1 LIFWAQSGPSFLTQA
16 FTNTLHFIK
25 KLNMTSPTPFSP
37 ELTQKIERFRSH
49 AQSIKLGNIHFS
61 SRLLLAPMAGI
72 CNIPY
77 RLLMEDLGAGGT
89 VSELISC
96 HGINYGNHRTLE
108 MLKIHPLE
116 QNVGIQL
123 FGEDPE
129 SMAKAA
135 EVAES
140 YGPKFLDINMG
151 CPVNKV
157 VSKGGGSALMKELAS
172 LSPLFEKMRSRM
184 KIPLSIKIRTGWDAN
199 SRNASEVIKIA
210 RESGIEWVAIHGR
223 TRTQQYT
230 GLADWDF
237 IEELNR
243 EKTLPLIGNGDLHHP
258 YGVSERMKKTQCDA
272 LMLARGALRN
282 PFIFLESLDPEY
294 ASQKKSIFLGKDY
307 WEVIQRLFTYT
318 TETFADERAILVQIR
333 KLIVWF
339 AAGFPHAAAFR
350 SQIFSCPNLA
360 DSMKLAED
368 YFLSLGESQK
378 FINYDEVFMS
388 SGHG

>member
-1 LIFWAQSGPSFLTQA
+1 
-16 FTNTLHFIK
+16 
-25 KLNMTSPTPFSP
+25 MTEPRPFSP
-37 ELTQKIERFRSH
+37 KLTEKLALFK
-49 AQSIKLGNIHFS
+49 AKGTPIKLGGIHFDS
-61 SRLLLAPMAGI
+61 KLILAPMAGI
-72 CNIPY
+72 CNIPF

-96 HGINYGNHRTLE
+96 HGINYGNKRTLD
-108 MLKIHPLE
+108 MLKIHKLE
-116 QNVGIQL
+116 RNVGIQL

-129 SMAKAA
+129 SMARAA

-157 VSKGGGSALMKELAS
+157 VSKGGGSALMKELES
-172 LSPLFEKMRSRM
+172 LAPLFEKMRSKM

-199 SRNASEVIKIA
+199 TRNAAEILKIA
-210 RESGIEWVAIHGR
+210 HNSGIEWVAIHGR

-230 GLADWDF
+230 GLADWEF
-237 IEELNR
+237 IENLN
-243 EKTLPLIGNGDLHHP
+243 EVKKLPLIGNGDLHHP
-258 YGVSERMKKTQCDA
+258 YGVSERLQKTNCDA
-272 LMLARGALRN
+272 LMIARGALRN
-282 PFIFLESLDPEY
+282 PFIFLESLDPAY
-294 ASQKKSIFLGKDY
+294 ASQKRSIFAGEDY
-307 WEVIQRLFTYT
+307 WEVIQRLYTYCA
-318 TETFADERAILVQIR
+318 ETYPEERTILVQLR

-350 SQIFSCPNLA
+350 SQIFGCQVLE
-360 DSMKLAED
+360 DTMKLAED
-368 YFLSLGESQK
+368 YFLSLGNSQK

>member
-1 LIFWAQSGPSFLTQA
+1 MNQPR
-16 FTNTLHFIK
+16 
-25 KLNMTSPTPFSP
+25 PFSP
-37 ELTQKIERFRSH
+37 ELTHKL
-49 AQSIKLGNIHFS
+49 AQFTGKASPMKLGKIHFDS
-61 SRLLLAPMAGI
+61 KLILAPMAGI

-96 HGINYGNHRTLE
+96 HGINYGNARTLD

-116 QNVGIQL
+116 RNVGIQL
-123 FGEDPE
+123 FGEDADAM
-129 SMAKAA
+129 SRAA

-151 CPVNKV
+151 CPVTKV
-157 VSKGGGSALMKELAS
+157 VTKGGGSALMKEITSLA
-172 LSPLFEKMRSRM
+172 PLFEKMRSKM

-199 SRNASEVIKIA
+199 SRNAAEIIHIA

-230 GLADWDF
+230 GLADWEF
-237 IEELNR
+237 IEKLNDV
-243 EKTLPLIGNGDLHHP
+243 KQLPLIGNGDLHHP
-258 YGVSERMKKTQCDA
+258 YGVSERIQSTNCDA
-272 LMLARGALRN
+272 LMIARGALRN

-294 ASQKKSIFLGKDY
+294 ARQKRSVFSGKDY
-307 WEVIQRLFTYT
+307 WEVVQRLYQYT
-318 TETFADERAILVQIR
+318 TETFPEERTSLVQIR
-333 KLIVWF
+333 KLVVWF

-350 SQIFSCPNLA
+350 SQIFSCQDLN
-360 DSMKLAED
+360 DCMKITED
-368 YFLSLGESQK
+368 YFLSLGPSQK

>member
-1 LIFWAQSGPSFLTQA
+1 MICQET
-16 FTNTLHFIK
+16 
-25 KLNMTSPTPFSP
+25 FSP
-37 ELTQKIERFRSH
+37 ALEEKIARFRSFT
-49 AQSIKLGNIHFS
+49 SPIKLGQIDFS
-61 SRLLLAPMAGI
+61 SKLLLAPMAGI
-72 CNIPY
+72 CNIPF

-96 HGINYGNHRTLE
+96 HGINYGNQRTLE

-116 QNVGIQL
+116 KNVGIQL
-123 FGEDPE
+123 FGEDAE
-129 SMAKAA
+129 SMARAA

-157 VSKGGGSALMKELAS
+157 VSKGGGSALLKEIQN

-199 SRNASEVIKIA
+199 SLNANEVIRIA
-210 RESGIEWVAIHGR
+210 HNSGIEWVAIHGR

-230 GLADWDF
+230 GFANWEF
-237 IEELNR
+237 IENLAQER
-243 EKTLPLIGNGDLHHP
+243 PLPLIGNGDLHHP
-258 YGVSERMKKTQCDA
+258 FGTSERLQKTHCDA

-294 ASQKKSIFLGKDY
+294 AKAKRSIFSGADY
-307 WEVIQRLFTYT
+307 WEVIQRLYRYT
-318 TETFADERAILVQIR
+318 TETFPEERTSLVQIR

-350 SQIFSCPNLA
+350 SQVFNCQDLE

-368 YFLSLGESQK
+368 YFLSLGNSQK